1 MTTRRVVI
9 AGGGWG
15 GIKAALELRARLDP
29 AHEVV
34 LVDPN
39 PTFRL
44 GFRKTW
50 LLVGKT
56 RPGEATRSK
65 HALAARGIRYL
76 QAHVTAMDPAG
87 RWVEVEPAG
96 DATAGP
102 AGEGRRRLEWDYLV
116 VALGAQPRPDRVPG
130 FAEAPN
136 AFNLYDPDGA
146 LAAGRRLASLTGG
159 RIVVAILGLPYKCP
173 PAPYEAALLVDDY
186 LRQGWRRPPG
196 PGQDGAT
203 AADAAGQE
211 LQDGRPAAAGT
222 GIPARQAGDRA
233 AFEIAVFTPQPG
245 SLPVAGPAGCQAI
258 ESSLALRQIAFH
270 PNRRFVRVEP
280 GALVDAEGNREPY
293 DLLLGVPPH
302 RVPQVAVD
310 AGLAPADGWI
320 AVDPATLRTR
330 HPRVYA
336 IGDCTQITMANGQP
350 LPKAGIFAEGE
361 AVVAAAAIAAEIA
374 GGPPPEPYR
383 GEGYCFLELG
393 GGLATVVRGEFLA
406 EPAPRVEVASPSRE
420 FLARKLAFERERLE
434 GWFGATAAD
443 DR

>member
-1 MTTRRVVI
+1 M
-9 AGGGWG
+9 
-15 GIKAALELRARLDP
+15 
-29 AHEVV
+29 
-34 LVDPN
+34 
-39 PTFRL
+39 
-44 GFRKTW
+44 
-50 LLVGKT
+50 
-56 RPGEATRSK
+56 
-65 HALAARGIRYL
+65 
-76 QAHVTAMDPAG
+76 
-87 RWVEVEPAG
+87 
-96 DATAGP
+96 
-102 AGEGRRRLEWDYLV
+102 
-116 VALGAQPRPDRVPG
+116 
-130 FAEAPN
+130 
-136 AFNLYDPDGA
+136 
-146 LAAGRRLASLTGG
+146 
-159 RIVVAILGLPYKCP
+159 
-173 PAPYEAALLVDDY
+173 
-186 LRQGWRRPPG
+186 
-196 PGQDGAT
+196 
-203 AADAAGQE
+203 
-211 LQDGRPAAAGT
+211 
-222 GIPARQAGDRA
+222 
-233 AFEIAVFTPQPG
+233 
-245 SLPVAGPAGCQAI
+245 AGPAGCQAI

-280 GALVDAEGNREPY
+280 DALVDAEGNREPY

-336 IGDCTQITMANGQP
+336 IGDCTQIAMANGQP

-361 AVVAAAAIAAEIA
+361 AAVAAAAIAAEIT
-374 GGPPPEPYR
+374 GGPPPERYR

>member
-1 MTTRRVVI
+1 MTRRRVVI

-29 AHEVV
+29 GDEVV
-34 LVDPN
+34 LIDPN
-39 PTFRL
+39 PVFRL

-76 QAHVTAMDPAG
+76 QARVTAIQPEE
-87 RWVEVEPAG
+87 RWVAVEPVAG
-96 DATAGP
+96 AEQAGTP
-102 AGEGRRRLEWDYLV
+102 PRLEWDYLI
-116 VALGAQPRPDRVPG
+116 VALGAQPRPDLVSG
-130 FAEAPN
+130 FTEVPN

-146 LAAGRRLASLTGG
+146 LAAGRHLARMEGG

-173 PAPYEAALLVDDY
+173 PAPYEAALLVDEF
-186 LRQGWRRPPG
+186 LRHRGH
-196 PGQDGAT
+196 DGAR
-203 AADAAGQE
+203 DGGAGG
-211 LQDGRPAAAGT
+211 GRPARA
-222 GIPARQAGDRA
+222 PGDLA

-280 GALVDAEGNREPY
+280 GALVDAEGRREPF

-302 RVPQVAVD
+302 RVPAVAVE

-330 HPRVYA
+330 FPRVYA
-336 IGDCTQITMANGQP
+336 IGDCTQIAMANGQP
-350 LPKAGIFAEGE
+350 LPKAGVFAEGE
-361 AVVAAAAIAAEIA
+361 AVVAAAAIAAEAA
-374 GGPPPEPYR
+374 GTPPPAPYR

-393 GGLATVVRGEFLA
+393 GGLATLVRGEFLA
-406 EPAPRVEVASPSRE
+406 QPAPRVEVASPSRD
-420 FLARKLAFERERLE
+420 FLAQKLAFERERLE
-434 GWFGATAAD
+434 GWFGPDEPAGG
-443 DR
+443 